1 MEEDDHACDL
11 EAPLDTTEIVTVAAV
26 VDESVPTYAVV
37 RTSPL
42 PLRL

>member
-11 EAPLDTTEIVTVAAV
+11 EAPLDTTETVTVVAV
-26 VDESVPTYAVV
+26 VNESVSTYAIV
-37 RTSPL
+37 RTSSL

>member
-1 MEEDDHACDL
+1 MEEDEHACDL
-11 EAPLDTTEIVTVAAV
+11 EAPLDPTETVPVVAV
-26 VDESVPTYAVV
+26 VGESVPTCVVV